1 MGEYVIKLS
10 NKDKSIEMRLPV
22 KIEYQGK
29 EYWIKKS
36 TKTVGLYMNNQVP
49 PREILIKENDY
60 TSISK

>member
-1 MGEYVIKLS
+1 MIKLS

-36 TKTVGLYMNNQVP
+36 TKTVGIYLNTQSP
-49 PREILIKENDY
+49 PLEVTVKENDY
-60 TSISK
+60 TTITK

>member
-1 MGEYVIKLS
+1 MIKLS

-36 TKTVGLYMNNQVP
+36 TKTVGIYLNTQSPKIETVM
-49 PREILIKENDY
+49 IENDY
-60 TSISK
+60 TTITK